1 MRTRNADSPKSPP
14 VKKTPP
20 SAGIVVETLER
31 SLRLKTQCANQFD
44 SGALGCSDLQ
54 SLFSSLGFSEAAEPS
69 VGKMGT
75 GSCPL
80 CAMDN
85 LIDTDPGIGNG
96 SSMRSLGP

>member
-1 MRTRNADSPKSPP
+1 MRTQNADSPKSPL
-14 VKKTPP
+14 VKKTPL
-20 SAGIVVETLER
+20 SAGGDDMVD
-31 SLRLKTQCANQFD
+31 SLIAT
-44 SGALGCSDLQ
+44 
-54 SLFSSLGFSEAAEPS
+54 LGFSEAVEPS